1 MKKIT
6 LLIMIIL
13 MSVNVSAVSIG
24 DAAGVTVP
32 PGASENISRADSD
45 FSFYDAA
52 QNIYNLQYTADFR
65 GVINKTLDMFF
76 SEVRENLKLMAAV
89 VMLGVICTLISGLEV
104 GGRSAVAE
112 ASFISCYA
120 VLAGLTAAGFTEI
133 AKTASESVDDM
144 GLFVKSLVPVL
155 TSMAVAEGK
164 VISAPAVHTQVL
176 AASAIAGY
184 IIKNAVLP
192 IIYASFAVKF
202 INNMTSSMSLS
213 GLSAFLDRICRRIL
227 SFILLIFTA
236 MLALTNFAAGVVES
250 MGLKTARFA
259 LSSFVPAAGGALSD
273 TVSSLAA
280 SASMIKSSV
289 GTAGI
294 IAIALMSAYPVI
306 KCAAMSFLYNLAGAL
321 IEPVADKRY
330 ASALSAVG
338 NCMGLLF
345 AVVSVSAAL
354 YVISSAILLS
364 AVRV

>member
-1 MKKIT
+1 MKK
-6 LLIMIIL
+6 LIVLMTIL
-13 MSVNVSAVSIG
+13 MSMNVSAVSIN
-24 DAAGVTVP
+24 DAQSVTIP
-32 PGASENISRADSD
+32 ETANANIRRASDA

-52 QNIYNLQYTADFR
+52 QNIYNLQYTADLK
-65 GVINKTLDMFF
+65 GVLNKTLDMFF
-76 SEVRENLKLMAAV
+76 SEVRENLRLMAAV
-89 VMLGVICTLISGLEV
+89 IMLGVICTLLSGLEV
-104 GGRSAVAE
+104 GGKSAVAE

-120 VLAGLTAAGFTEI
+120 VLAGLTAAGFTDI
-133 AKTASESVDDM
+133 AGTAAECIDDM
-144 GLFVKSLVPVL
+144 GLFIKSLVPVL
-155 TSMAVAEGK
+155 TSTAVAEGR

-176 AASAIAGY
+176 AASAIAGFV
-184 IIKNAVLP
+184 IKTAVLP
-192 IIYASFAVKF
+192 LIYASFAVKF
-202 INNMTSSMSLS
+202 INNMTLSMSLS
-213 GLSAFLDRICRRIL
+213 GLSVFLDRICRRIL

-236 MLALTNFAAGVVES
+236 VLALTNFAAGVVEN

-280 SASMIKSSV
+280 SASMIKCSV

-330 ASALSAVG
+330 ASAVSAVG
-338 NCMGLLF
+338 TCMGLLF

-364 AVRV
+364 AVRI

>member
-1 MKKIT
+1 MKKII
-6 LLIMIIL
+6 LFVMIIL
-13 MSVNVSAVSIG
+13 MSVNVSAVSIE

-32 PGASENISRADSD
+32 PEANENIYMADSD

-52 QNIYNLQYTADFR
+52 RNIYNLQYTADFK
-65 GVINKTLDMFF
+65 GVVNKTLDMFF
-76 SEVRENLKLMAAV
+76 SEIRENLKLMAAV
-89 VMLGVICTLISGLEV
+89 IILGVICTLISGLEV
-104 GGRSAVAE
+104 GGKSAVAE

-133 AKTASESVDDM
+133 AKTASRSVEDM
-144 GLFVKSLVPVL
+144 GLFIKSLVPVL

-164 VISAPAVHTQVL
+164 VISAPAMHTQVL
-176 AASAIAGY
+176 IASSAAGY
-184 IIKNAVLP
+184 IIKNGVMP

-202 INNMTSSMSLS
+202 INNMTASMSLS
-213 GLSAFLDRICRRIL
+213 GLSSFLDRICRRIL

-236 MLALTNFAAGVVES
+236 MLSLTNFASGVAES
-250 MGLKTARFA
+250 IGLKTARFA

-280 SASMIKSSV
+280 SASMIKCSV

-330 ASALSAVG
+330 AGALSAVG

-364 AVRV
+364 SAGV